1 MAQGHHKGTGTYIV
15 VALILAVITY
25 IEYWIVEF
33 PPTWMDPSWILAAV
47 VIMSIAKFW
56 MVIWYFMHLKD
67 DPKIYTGFFMSGMVI
82 GLGTFVVL
90 MAMFLLPRAV
100 APVFAD
106 APPAEHG
113 AGYGYGEAAL
123 SEEQRAL
130 IDSDGASRSA
140 AERAAAPR
148 PRDGSLSVTPPPAAS
163 DTFAL
168 RADARDDTADAETA
182 DAQAETASDD
192 SADAT
197 PAADA
202 PDAIAAEAPGVAVF
216 DVELGASTYAQCMGC
231 HQPTGTGVPGA
242 FPPLAG
248 HAADLYRAEG
258 GREYLIDVILYGLQG
273 AIEVGGTTYNGI
285 MPAFPSLSDEA
296 IAAVLNHTLTEWG
309 NADAIGTIEY
319 ITAAEVTAQ
328 RGRDL
333 TRDDVLALRQALVFA
348 SDEADEASAA
358 PGDDEADAD
367 EAAAP
372 ADAAAASADPTF
384 DTALGASTYANC
396 VGCHQPTGAG
406 IPGAFPPLVG
416 HVTDLFNADGGRQY
430 VIQMMLYGVQGAIVV
445 NGNTYNGFM
454 PGWQQLSDEAI
465 AAVINH
471 TLTEWGNAD
480 LIDDFDAIRAAEVAA
495 ERGLGLSAGDVY
507 QRRADLGLD

>member
-1 MAQGHHKGTGTYIV
+1 MAHGHNKGTGTYIV

-33 PPTWMDPSWILAAV
+33 PPTWMDPVWILTAV
-47 VIMSIAKFW
+47 VVMSIAKFW

-82 GLGTFVVL
+82 GLGTFVAL

-106 APPAEHG
+106 APAVEHG
-113 AGYGYGEAAL
+113 ASYGYGEAAL
-123 SEEQRAL
+123 SDEQRAL

-140 AERAAAPR
+140 AERAATPR
-148 PRDGSLSVTPPPAAS
+148 PRDGSLSVTPPAAPS
-163 DTFAL
+163 DGFAL
-168 RADARDDTADAETA
+168 RSDTQDDAADAVDT
-182 DAQAETASDD
+182 QAETAADD
-192 SADAT
+192 SAEAT
-197 PAADA
+197 PVADA
-202 PDAIAAEAPGVAVF
+202 PDAIAADAASVAVF
-216 DVELGASTYAQCMGC
+216 DVELGASTYGQCMGC
-231 HQPTGTGVPGA
+231 HQPTGAGVPGA

-248 HAADLYRAEG
+248 HAADLYRAED

-285 MPAFPSLSDEA
+285 MPAFPNLSDEA

-309 NADAIGTIEY
+309 NADVIGAIEY
-319 ITAAEVTAQ
+319 ISAAEVTAQ

-333 TRDDVLALRQALVFA
+333 TRADVLELRQALVFA
-348 SDEADEASAA
+348 SDEADEAT
-358 PGDDEADAD
+358 DE
-367 EAAAP
+367 P
-372 ADAAAASADPTF
+372 SDAAAAAAEAEAPAEATVSSADPTF
-384 DTALGASTYANC
+384 DTALGASTYTNC

-430 VIQMMLYGVQGAIVV
+430 VIQMMLYGVQGPIVV
-445 NGNTYNGFM
+445 NGNNYNGFM
-454 PGWQQLSDEAI
+454 PGWQQLSDEAV
-465 AAVINH
+465 AAVLNH

-507 QRRADLGLD
+507 QRRGELGLD